1 MPRRRDAWR
10 PAARW
15 VLAALLI
22 GSGVWWMRSPASAS
36 RPSEPT
42 SLAPVEGV
50 FTSTRVAAGIA
61 PESVPPTGMAWIPGG
76 EFSMGV
82 ADPRS
87 LEHGGH
93 DPMRDARPI
102 HRVYVDPFW
111 MDETEVTNA
120 QFARFVK
127 ATGYETVAER
137 RPTREEFPGAPEQ
150 NLVAGSV
157 VFTPVAQP
165 VPLDDHYRWWSYVR
179 GASWRHPLGPGSS
192 IRGRETYPVV
202 HVAYED
208 AEAYARWAGKR
219 LPTEAEWEFAA
230 RGGLSGK
237 LYPWGDELK
246 PGGRWAADIYE
257 GRFPVQ
263 GEERAEDGYIGAAP
277 VAQFPPNAYG
287 LYDVAG
293 NVWEWVSDWYRP
305 DYYATLAAQGRVAR
319 NPQGPAESFDPAEP
333 GQPKRVHRGG
343 SFLCVEQYCTRYMLG
358 TRGNGEVRTG
368 SNHVGFRCVRRPGS
382 ALVAAGS
389 VKDRVD
395 Q

>member
-1 MPRRRDAWR
+1 MPRRRDARR
-10 PAARW
+10 PARW
-15 VLAALLI
+15 VFAALLI
-22 GSGVWWMRSPASAS
+22 GTGAWWLRAPAAAS
-36 RPSEPT
+36 RPSVPEPRP
-42 SLAPVEGV
+42 PVEGV
-50 FTSTRVAAGIA
+50 FASTRIEAGTA
-61 PESVPPTGMAWIPGG
+61 PESAPSAGMAWIPGG

-82 ADPRS
+82 ADPRA

-93 DPMRDARPI
+93 DAMRDARPI

-111 MDETEVTNA
+111 MDETEVTNE

-137 RPTREEFPGAPEQ
+137 KPTREEFPGAPEE

-165 VPLDDHYRWWSYVR
+165 VPLEDHYRWWSYVR
-179 GASWRHPLGPGSS
+179 GASWRHPLGPDSGL
-192 IRGRETYPVV
+192 RGRETHPVV

-246 PGGRWAADIYE
+246 PDGRWAANIYE

-263 GEERAEDGYIGAAP
+263 GEERAEDGYIGTAP

-305 DYYATLAAQGRVAR
+305 DYYAALAAQGSVAR
-319 NPQGPAESFDPAEP
+319 NPRGPAESFDPAEP
-333 GQPKRVHRGG
+333 GPPKRVHRGG

-358 TRGNGEVRTG
+358 TRGKGEVRTG
-368 SNHVGFRCVRRPGS
+368 SNHVGFRCVRSSGS
-382 ALVAAGS
+382 ALVAEGPGKGKEA
-389 VKDRVD
+389 R
-395 Q
+395 